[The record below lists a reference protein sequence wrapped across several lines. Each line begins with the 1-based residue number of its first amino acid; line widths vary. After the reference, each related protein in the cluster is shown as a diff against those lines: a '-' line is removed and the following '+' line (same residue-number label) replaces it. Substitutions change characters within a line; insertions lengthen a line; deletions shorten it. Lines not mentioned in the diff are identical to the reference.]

1 MRLQP
6 NDRLLLWCLAE
17 AVYDL
22 RRIGGL
28 TLRPEASTPSYP
40 AARSAHLVLVEAAVA
55 LESPLV
61 GLRLSEAAECAVLR
75 GADVWAVRR
84 RADTRPAER
93 SADGDDAFLLDEEA
107 ESSAPPREAAAARG
121 PLSLLR
127 RSSSCSSSSSS
138 SAPLSPVDAARAA
151 LGFAAAYDH
160 AVVAAPVGHARI
172 EEAEDGASQWAG
184 GGGGAV
190 PLHHGVGGAEG
201 GCGGGEGSGR
211 AGRGGGGKA
220 GPGGGTGGAE
230 GGSGVGRT
238 QSCHT

>member
-1 MRLQP
+1 M
-6 NDRLLLWCLAE
+6 
-17 AVYDL
+17 YDL
-22 RRIGGL
+22 RRIRGL
-28 TLRPEASTPSYP
+28 TLRPEVQPPHISPISPEASTPSYP

-93 SADGDDAFLLDEEA
+93 SADGDDAFLLDGEEA

-138 SAPLSPVDAARAA
+138 SAQLSPGDAARPSSSLPPEPPISAGSSPSSFGEIVGAA
-151 LGFAAAYDH
+151 QRFAAASDH
-160 AVVAAPVGHARI
+160 AVAALVGHARI
-172 EEAEDGASQWAG
+172 EEAEDGASQWEG
-184 GGGGAV
+184 GGDIGRY
-190 PLHHGVGGAEG
+190 
-201 GCGGGEGSGR
+201 GEI
-211 AGRGGGGKA
+211 
-220 GPGGGTGGAE
+220 
-230 GGSGVGRT
+230 
-238 QSCHT
+238 